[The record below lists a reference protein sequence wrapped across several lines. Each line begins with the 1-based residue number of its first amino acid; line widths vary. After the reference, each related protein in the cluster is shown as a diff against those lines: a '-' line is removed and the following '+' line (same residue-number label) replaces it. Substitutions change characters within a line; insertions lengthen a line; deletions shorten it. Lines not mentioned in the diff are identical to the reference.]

1 MRTGERGFTYLWL
14 LFVVAIGGAALAVA
28 ASSWKTQLQ
37 RERERE
43 LLFRGGE
50 IERAI
55 ASYRSASAAG
65 PAGPTQW
72 PRDFD
77 DLLEDRRGGVV
88 RHHLRRLYVD
98 PFTGKPD
105 WERLGTERSELRG
118 VRSRSSAT
126 ALLIQEFGPP
136 ADPSQPVRVSDRVFG
151 MPASAPSAP
160 PAPSASA
167 AVRVPVVR

>member
-14 LFVVAIGGAALAVA
+14 LFLIALGGAALAVA
-28 ASSWKTQLQ
+28 ASSWKTKSQ
-37 RERERE
+37 REKEKE

-65 PAGPTQW
+65 PAQW

-77 DLLEDRRGGVV
+77 DLLEDRRGGML
-88 RHHLRRLYVD
+88 RRHLRRLYAD
-98 PFTGKPD
+98 PFTGQTD
-105 WERLGTERSELRG
+105 WERLGSERSELRG
-118 VRSRSSAT
+118 VRSRSSAA

-136 ADPSQPVRVSDRVFG
+136 ADPSQPVRVSDKVFG
-151 MPASAPSAP
+151 SPPAAP
-160 PAPSASA
+160 PAPSASTA
-167 AVRVPVVR
+167 TRVPVVR